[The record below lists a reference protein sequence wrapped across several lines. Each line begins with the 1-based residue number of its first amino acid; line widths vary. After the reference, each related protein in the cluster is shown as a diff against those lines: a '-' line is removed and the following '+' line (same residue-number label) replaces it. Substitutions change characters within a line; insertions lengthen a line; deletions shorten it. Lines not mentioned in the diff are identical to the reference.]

1 MLEHEAGTGAEVKHA
16 KCIAFAL
23 KRDLLQWEL
32 VHACKVLLLGLYFLS
47 KSKAVYVYI

>member
-23 KRDLLQWEL
+23 KRDLRLWEL
-32 VHACKVLLLGLYFLS
+32 VHACKVLLGLYFLS
-47 KSKAVYVYI
+47 KSKTVYV